1 MTLLGGLVM
10 KSSKLLEI
18 IKKGSFVVP
27 YYLFQ
32 LRSELSATLEEFIF
46 LVYLMNLGNKIVFDT
61 EKMANDLNISIEEIM
76 NMIDSLSQKKYLSVE
91 VIKNDKG
98 IMEEYV
104 VLDLFYD
111 KISMILM
118 EEMNQVN
125 ETDKTNIYEKIE
137 KEFGR
142 PITAIEYEIIKSWLE
157 NGTSEEL
164 ISEALK
170 EAVYNG
176 VTNLRYIDKILYEW
190 TKKGIET
197 KEDVEKNRV
206 QHREEKKE
214 SSKLELFDYDWFD
227 DDEE

>member
-1 MTLLGGLVM
+1 M

-32 LRSELSATLEEFIF
+32 LRNELSTTLEEFIF

-197 KEDVEKNRV
+197 KADVEKNRV